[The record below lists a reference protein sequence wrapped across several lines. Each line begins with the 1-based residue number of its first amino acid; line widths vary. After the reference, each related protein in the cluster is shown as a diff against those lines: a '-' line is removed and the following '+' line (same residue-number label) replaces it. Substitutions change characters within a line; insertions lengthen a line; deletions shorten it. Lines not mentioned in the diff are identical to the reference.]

1 MTEQTRT
8 LLAVGVLFL
17 VVLLGLPLLWG
28 GLMMWGMMGG
38 MMGPG
43 MMGGWWAGANPW
55 WGVVGLVFWVLML
68 AGLGLLALWAIRQV
82 GPEQAGS
89 RRAVEILKER
99 YARGELTREQYEQ
112 MRRDLEQ

>member
-55 WGVVGLVFWVLML
+55 WGVVGLG
-68 AGLGLLALWAIRQV
+68 AGRSWTARPV
-82 GPEQAGS
+82 GHPAS
-89 RRAVEILKER
+89 RA
-99 YARGELTREQYEQ
+99 
-112 MRRDLEQ
+112 